1 MVNKNLGGCP
11 FQIQYHTIGQPETI
25 EKISGITFVPK
36 NAAELYK
43 ECLKPENMAD
53 GELFLNVI
61 VPENFQTANKKPVMV
76 WLHGGGWTLG
86 GAEEVRFSEKNTE
99 ISNFNSEGP
108 GPALALHADVVVVAV
123 SYRLNMLGFW
133 GGNWGLWDQREGT
146 SR

>member
-1 MVNKNLGGCP
+1 M
-11 FQIQYHTIGQPETI
+11 QETI

-53 GELFLNVI
+53 GELFLNVV

-86 GAEEVRFSEKNTE
+86 GADEVIFYKIERRFK
-99 ISNFNSEGP
+99 F
-108 GPALALHADVVVVAV
+108 L
-123 SYRLNMLGFW
+123 
-133 GGNWGLWDQREGT
+133 T
-146 SR
+146 SRDLGQLWLCMLTLLWYQFLIA